1 MLRTAWYS
9 VCVDADDFLCWLGI
23 DPLFTAMGAEPELL
37 PLICSYLDI
46 YLPGSVL
53 FTTTMICGS
62 IMRANGSANIPG
74 AIMTISAAF
83 NLILDPI
90 FIFGW
95 FGFPAM
101 ELAGA
106 ATAMTLSR
114 LGALIVSLWFI
125 SQGDLVL
132 SESYFRGWVRSAK
145 RILHVG
151 IPATAT
157 NLIGP
162 VTAAYITLIADYGEA
177 VAGFGVANRIEAVAA
192 MLMFALSGS
201 IGPFVG

>member
-1 MLRTAWYS
+1 
-9 VCVDADDFLCWLGI
+9 
-23 DPLFTAMGAEPELL
+23 
-37 PLICSYLDI
+37 
-46 YLPGSVL
+46 
-53 FTTTMICGS
+53 
-62 IMRANGSANIPG
+62 
-74 AIMTISAAF
+74 MTISAAF

-95 FGFPAM
+95 FGFFPAM

-151 IPATAT
+151 IPAAT
-157 NLIGP
+157 SLIGP
-162 VTAAYITLIADYGEA
+162 GHCCLYHLSDCRLRRSSRCRFWCCKSNRGRGRHVDVCLVRLYWPLRWTNWGRIKLDACVTASEPAICSVL
-177 VAGFGVANRIEAVAA
+177 AGA
-192 MLMFALSGS
+192 
-201 IGPFVG
+201 